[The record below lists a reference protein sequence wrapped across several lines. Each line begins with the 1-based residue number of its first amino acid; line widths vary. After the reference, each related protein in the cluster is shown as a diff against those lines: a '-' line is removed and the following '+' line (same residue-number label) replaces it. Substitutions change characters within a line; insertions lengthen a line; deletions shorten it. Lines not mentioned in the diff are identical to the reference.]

1 MQKLNRISKY
11 LSFILRHKPE
21 AVNLKLDEKGWADID
36 EIILKTKK
44 FSLNRKLIEKVVLED
59 NKQRYIIDGDK
70 IRANQGHSINV
81 DLELKPQ
88 IPPKI
93 LYHGTATRFIDSIM
107 KTGLKTQNRQYVH
120 LSKDLKTAK
129 NVGSR
134 HGKVVILNIDTVSM
148 LEDGVEFYISE
159 NGVWLTN
166 HVPVKYIT
174 E

>member
-59 NKQRYIIDGDK
+59 YKQRYIIDGDK

>member
-21 AVNLKLDEKGWADID
+21 AINLKLDEKGWADID

-148 LEDGVEFYISE
+148 LEDGFEFYVSE

>member
-1 MQKLNRISKY
+1 MQKLRRISKY
-11 LSFILRHKPE
+11 LSLILRHKPE
-21 AVNLKLDEKGWADID
+21 AINLKLDEKGWADID

-59 NKQRYIIDGDK
+59 NKQRYIISGDK

-81 DLELKPQ
+81 NLELKPET
-88 IPPKI
+88 PPKV
-93 LYHGTATRFIDSIM
+93 LYHGTATRFLDSIM
-107 KTGLKTQNRQYVH
+107 KTGLKALNRQYVH

-148 LEDGVEFYISE
+148 LKDGFKFYVSE

-166 HVPVKYIT
+166 YVSVKYIT

>member
-21 AVNLKLDEKGWADID
+21 AINLKLDEKGWADID

-93 LYHGTATRFIDSIM
+93 LHHGTATRFIDSIM

-134 HGKVVILNIDTVSM
+134 HGKVVILNIDTISM
-148 LEDGVEFYISE
+148 LEDGFEFYISE

-166 HVPVKYIT
+166 HIPIKYIS